1 MTPDTVQLNHYAQGR
16 PDAPAVFLG
25 SSLGTTLALWDSLA
39 DVLAPDYR
47 VVRFDTRGHGA
58 SPVPPGP
65 YTMAGLAAD
74 VVALAEALEIERFGY
89 VGLSLGGAIGLTL
102 ALDHPDRVEAL
113 TLCCTAPRFGDPAT
127 WHERSERVTAEGMG
141 WLVGPTLER
150 WFPAAFREEH
160 PDRVAEVRD
169 MLAGT
174 APAGYA
180 ACCDANA
187 AYDVTSRLGEVIAP
201 TRVIAG
207 AEDPTAGP
215 DVAQALADGIPGA
228 DLVVVERAAHIAN
241 VARPDRFD
249 PAVREHLDRALRA

>member
-39 DVLAPDYR
+39 DALAPDYR

-74 VVALAEALEIERFGY
+74 VVALADALEIERFGY
-89 VGLSLGGAIGLTL
+89 VGLSLGGAIGLTR
-102 ALDHPDRVEAL
+102 ALDHPGRVEAL

-141 WLVGPTLER
+141 WLVEPTLER

-160 PDRVAEVRD
+160 PDRVA
-169 MLAGT
+169 
-174 APAGYA
+174 
-180 ACCDANA
+180 
-187 AYDVTSRLGEVIAP
+187 P

-215 DVAQALADGIPGA
+215 DVAEALADGIPGA